1 MLLLDFL
8 WDSELLQEGW
18 VHVYLLRLPCV
29 PFLKCTWADD
39 SVQSICGTET

>member
-18 VHVYLLRLPCV
+18 VHSSLKRVLRGQEHSTDLLCIH
-29 PFLKCTWADD
+29 FKGDM
-39 SVQSICGTET
+39 